1 MAQNHNDFKS
11 ALRFT
16 IPLILLSVVI
26 SIAAWQT
33 GYENKLAIAL
43 YNQEDNFSW
52 MLREYSTWPV
62 LFITLLALIYSIVP
76 KLRNKSETL
85 RTMSATWIVT
95 LAIGAGLI
103 CSVMTKEFVERP
115 RPKATIVAETP
126 IEPTIALKGNEAE
139 ISGKAFVSGH
149 TATAAMLAVP
159 FFALWTHRRRKP
171 ALIILAAGTAYT
183 GLIAYSRMTLG
194 AHFLTDNIWAFTLV
208 MATAAL
214 VAPLFQKKGLS
225 NKILI
230 PALMVAGLCMVLFN
244 DFTTQ
249 ISISPKVERYD
260 LTFTCK
266 KFNILADEEESY
278 FKANI
283 TGSGA
288 PIRNVKFVEDI
299 FDVSISTMPGLFRNI
314 SCDSANVRLK
324 RGERI
329 RIPRIEGNEM
339 KISLGRYT
347 QIDRNQHWL
356 VFFVDPSV
364 GEIDHTPIGYVPPSD
379 GSE

>member
-1 MAQNHNDFKS
+1 
-11 ALRFT
+11 
-16 IPLILLSVVI
+16 
-26 SIAAWQT
+26 
-33 GYENKLAIAL
+33 
-43 YNQEDNFSW
+43 
-52 MLREYSTWPV
+52 
-62 LFITLLALIYSIVP
+62 
-76 KLRNKSETL
+76 
-85 RTMSATWIVT
+85 MSATWIVT

>member
-1 MAQNHNDFKS
+1 
-11 ALRFT
+11 
-16 IPLILLSVVI
+16 
-26 SIAAWQT
+26 
-33 GYENKLAIAL
+33 
-43 YNQEDNFSW
+43 
-52 MLREYSTWPV
+52 
-62 LFITLLALIYSIVP
+62 
-76 KLRNKSETL
+76 
-85 RTMSATWIVT
+85 
-95 LAIGAGLI
+95 
-103 CSVMTKEFVERP
+103 
-115 RPKATIVAETP
+115 
-126 IEPTIALKGNEAE
+126 
-139 ISGKAFVSGH
+139 
-149 TATAAMLAVP
+149 
-159 FFALWTHRRRKP
+159 
-171 ALIILAAGTAYT
+171 
-183 GLIAYSRMTLG
+183 MTLG
-194 AHFLTDNIWAFTLV
+194 AHFLTDNIWAFTFV

-225 NKILI
+225 NKILL
-230 PALMVAGLCMVLFN
+230 PALVVAGLCMVLFN

-266 KFNILADEEESY
+266 EFNILADEEESY
-278 FKANI
+278 FQANI

-288 PIRNVKFVEDI
+288 PIRNVKLVEDI

-314 SCDSANVRLK
+314 SCDSADVRLK

-356 VFFVDPSV
+356 IFFVDPNV

-379 GSE
+379 DSE